1 MNVRAVLL
9 ALLLAPLLIF
19 GIQLARREAGTER
32 LLPDLD
38 KGAVARIELARGRE
52 QVVLGKRMDTGAWEV
67 LSAADAPGNAGRIA
81 ATIDRLA
88 ALKGRPLPEGT
99 PPQRREPLEI
109 RLSDAKGRV
118 LGHAAFWT
126 GEAARLPGG
135 ARLAID
141 SAPPLPLWQ
150 SAWASLTPP
159 RIEPGEVAA
168 VERLT
173 PEGPVAL
180 STDAAV
186 EVARMLGSLTAT
198 DFVAGATVS
207 WIGARQLRVRMADGS
222 VIDLQQVPDG
232 EGRHHLRLTSDTRPD
247 VRAARRFAFRV
258 TEPLP

>member
-1 MNVRAVLL
+1 MNVRSVLL
-9 ALLLAPLLIF
+9 ALLLAPVLIF
-19 GIQLARREAGTER
+19 GVQLARREAGTEL
-32 LLPDLD
+32 LLPDMD
-38 KGAVARIELARGRE
+38 RKAVARIELARGRE

-67 LSAADAPGNAGRIA
+67 LSAADAPGNAVRID

-88 ALKGRPLPEGT
+88 ELRGRPLAQGT

-109 RLSDAKGRV
+109 RLSDARGQV

-126 GEAARLPGG
+126 GEAARLPDG
-135 ARLAID
+135 ARLAVD

-150 SAWASLTPP
+150 SAWASLAPP
-159 RIEPGEVAA
+159 RIEPGEVAT

-180 STDAAV
+180 STDEAV
-186 EVARMLGSLTAT
+186 RVARMLGGLTST

-207 WIGARQLRVRMADGS
+207 WVGARQLRVRMADGQ
-222 VIDLQQVPDG
+222 VIDVQQVPDG
-232 EGRHHLRLTSDTRPD
+232 EGRHHLRLTSDTLAD

>member
-1 MNVRAVLL
+1 MNVRHVLL
-9 ALLLAPLLIF
+9 ALLLAPVLIF
-19 GIQLARREAGTER
+19 GVQLARRQAGTEL

-38 KGAVARIELARGRE
+38 RTSVARIELARGRE

-67 LSAADAPGNAGRIA
+67 LSAADAPGNDQRIG

-88 ALKGRPLPEGT
+88 TLRGRPLPQGT
-99 PPQRREPLEI
+99 PRQQREPLEI
-109 RLSDAKGRV
+109 RLSDARGRV

-135 ARLAID
+135 TRLAVG

-159 RIEPGEVAA
+159 RIAPEDVAL

-180 STDAAV
+180 PTDAAV
-186 EVARMLGSLTAT
+186 GVAKTLAGLTPT

-207 WIGARQLRVRMADGS
+207 WMGARQLRVRMADGQ
-222 VIDLQQVPDG
+222 VIDVQQVPDG
-232 EGRHHLRLTSDTRPD
+232 EGRYHLRLTSDTRAD